1 MSDRKIKVNAQNHW
15 FVWRLFRDEFREWYG
30 MVSVLELASN
40 RAIITRIQKIE
51 KLLTEALHHGT

>member
-1 MSDRKIKVNAQNHW
+1 MSERKIKVNTQNHW

-40 RAIITRIQKIE
+40 RQIITRIQNIE
-51 KLLTEALHHGT
+51 SLLTEVLRNGV

>member
-1 MSDRKIKVNAQNHW
+1 MSDRKIKVNTQNHW

-51 KLLTEALHHGT
+51 KLLAEALRHGT